1 MTPELSFIQATKFR
15 AKAYFYIF
23 DELSENIG
31 EEKAIKILS
40 KATYRLGIDK
50 AGTFKKESESNAEI
64 LSNEF
69 IKDEIGRNVFG
80 QTVING
86 NENEAK
92 IEMKKCPL
100 VEMWKE
106 MKLSKEMIQKLCGIA
121 HQIDFGTVEGKGFNL
136 KFASRIS
143 YGNESC
149 ILEISK

>member
-1 MTPELSFIQATKFR
+1 MTPEEAFIQATKFR
-15 AKAYFYIF
+15 AKAYFYFF
-23 DELSENIG
+23 DELSEEIG
-31 EEKAIKILS
+31 EEKAKEVLS

-50 AGTFKKESESNAEI
+50 AGTFIKESEASAKI

-86 NENEAK
+86 NDEQAA
-92 IEMKKCPL
+92 IEMKSCPL

-106 MKLSKEMIQKLCGIA
+106 MKLSKDVIQNLCDMA

-136 KFASRIS
+136 KFSSRIS
-143 YGNESC
+143 YGNNSC